1 MAIITDGRKII
12 CIVLS
17 KVSGILQGLKERL
30 ARSWN
35 SKRRRKSTRYTYN
48 SNAET
53 NWNIALQ
60 QLQSLLPAV
69 KEAAEKCEVDEG
81 AEDGAKRDLHNEGN
95 EQESLK
101 QHPSKPSTY
110 I

>member
-1 MAIITDGRKII
+1 MAIINRMRKII
-12 CIVLS
+12 CITLPQ
-17 KVSGILQGLKERL
+17 VSGILQGMKDRL
-30 ARSWN
+30 AMSWN
-35 SKRRRKSTRYTYN
+35 SKGGRKSTRYTYN

-69 KEAAEKCEVDEG
+69 KEADNKCEIGEG
-81 AEDGAKRDLHNEGN
+81 AEDVAKRDLHEKNN
-95 EQESLK
+95 EQESLY
-101 QHPSKPSTY
+101 QHSSKPSTY